1 MVMIIQVFGAFLA
14 TIAFSIVI
22 GVPKKFIVNSG
33 AVGAVGWF
41 VYLLLQEIDYGVVLC
56 FFYASI
62 VVALLSHSF
71 ARIRKSPVTVFLIPG
86 IIPLVPG
93 ISIYRTV
100 YNIIM
105 NETNRSSYYL
115 AQTLQIA
122 GVIAVAI
129 FIMDSIFRIFQK

>member
-1 MVMIIQVFGAFLA
+1 MLTPVIGAFLS
-14 TIAFSIVI
+14 TVAFSIVI
-22 GVPKKFIVNSG
+22 GVPKKFIINSG
-33 AVGAVGWF
+33 LVGGVGWF
-41 VYLLLQEIDYGVVLC
+41 IYLLAEQIGYGIVLR
-56 FFYASI
+56 FFLASI

-71 ARIRKSPVTVFLIPG
+71 ARLRKSPVTVFLIPG

-93 ISIYRTV
+93 ITIYRTV

-105 NETNRSSYYL
+105 NEPARSSYYL

-129 FIMDSIFRIFQK
+129 FIMDSIFRIFQKY